1 VKTWG
6 AREWVAILLA
16 VSVLAILSG
25 TVLKG
30 LLMSDRM
37 PLESTEVVADTVKVI
52 IGGLIG
58 YIAGKNGNDNNG
70 KSGPKTTPG
79 DGGANNDPA

>member
-58 YIAGKNGNDNNG
+58 YIAGKNGNDNG

-79 DGGANNDPA
+79 DGGADDHSA